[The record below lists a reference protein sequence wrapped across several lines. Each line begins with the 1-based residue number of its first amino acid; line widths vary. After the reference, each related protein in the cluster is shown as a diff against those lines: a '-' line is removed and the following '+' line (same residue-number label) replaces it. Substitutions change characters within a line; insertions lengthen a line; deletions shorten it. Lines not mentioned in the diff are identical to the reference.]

1 MADNKSGASHELG
14 NLFVDIGSSGLG
26 TLLKGLNSLSATF
39 MLTKNAAQQFTKPIM
54 DMSKNAGQGL
64 VGLQK
69 INAVTGLTIEQLQEL
84 QLWAKANSVDFG
96 NYISQISN
104 FQQNL
109 LDIAMGRGN
118 VSGLTILGLNPHD
131 MDYRKPIE
139 ALEKIRKR
147 VLEVDEATGAWALK
161 ELGLNAELLYQWKRK
176 SVEINKNLILNKK
189 EQQSLS
195 DQNDAWNK
203 LGATIDALQKKF
215 IAQQTWIIRS
225 LNDVTNWLTGAHPYL
240 NILIKDLQEI
250 AKLVEASV
258 KGWGLMFN
266 AAKDYYNLHRTDTLK
281 DNPDDLTPEQKKKYN
296 SALTT
301 QGKKAEVKR
310 KVTKEAQIALLE
322 NLTHV
327 NLLPGYYQLKDYV
340 FKNKKLKD
348 AIKQQFSG
356 IKHTAGENLDKTRN
370 LSYDKLIGNTEVTNT
385 KASAPNG
392 ALIAQEPLK
401 DIPANI
407 SSEGNETLSL
417 PSHLQNNQNIMT
429 NNITVTQNITG
440 DNAVEIAS
448 RSRDNMNDWF
458 SNFTNSMERELKPGS

>member
-109 LDIAMGRGN
+109 LDIAFGRGN

-139 ALEKIRKR
+139 ALEKIKKR

-176 SVEINKNLILNKK
+176 EVQINKNLILNKQ
-189 EQQSLS
+189 EQQSIS
-195 DQNDAWNK
+195 DQNDAWQK
-203 LGATIDALQKKF
+203 LGATWEAATTKL
-215 IAQQTWIIRS
+215 
-225 LNDVTNWLTGAHPYL
+225 
-240 NILIKDLQEI
+240 I
-250 AKLVEASV
+250 AKLPIIATWLNKISDKIAQMPSLADKLKTNLEDDKLAEKAGATYIDKVAKLMNDFQLNEIDKKIEKSKRNKKEFAEL
-258 KGWGLMFN
+258 GL
-266 AAKDYYNLHRTDTLK
+266 KT
-281 DNPDDLTPEQKKKYN
+281 
-296 SALTT
+296 S
-301 QGKKAEVKR
+301 
-310 KVTKEAQIALLE
+310 
-322 NLTHV
+322 
-327 NLLPGYYQLKDYV
+327 
-340 FKNKKLKD
+340 NKKLKLKYLQQAEYEAKRIEALQKLRKEYEPKTNKSLYELHQERVAKD
-348 AIKQQFSG
+348 PNKKNKIEVSLKDSNNKDILKGATKDIK
-356 IKHTAGENLDKTRN
+356 T
-370 LSYDKLIGNTEVTNT
+370 
-385 KASAPNG
+385 NG
-392 ALIAQEPLK
+392 ALISSQPINDAP
-401 DIPANI
+401 INI
-407 SSEGNETLSL
+407 SDNENTLPPVPQAALS
-417 PSHLQNNQNIMT
+417 QNIMT

-448 RSRDNMNDWF
+448 RARDGMSDWF
-458 SNFTNSMERELKPGS
+458 SNYTNTMERDLSHGL